1 MNRAPVIGFAE
12 EMASFEEWMTDP
24 AAETTVFS
32 ISGIGGIG
40 KTTLLMEMAR
50 GAGRVSAMT
59 LWLDGSGETSTSG
72 AFLTGLETTLESE
85 YGRAR
90 PADMPLLSFIVAEL
104 SRQRTVLLLDNGER
118 IDRLEGWLLSS
129 FLPKLASAQVL
140 LAAASRNGLPLTWRT
155 NPHWGP
161 RVRSFPLQPFSRR
174 EVQSYLRHS
183 GLAEEVQAEI
193 ARKSEG
199 HPLLLA
205 LTVEWMRSNGEAAPR
220 GIPSIVTA
228 DLLREATA
236 PSLHRVLTVMSL
248 LPPADPQTLNR
259 MLDASLDV
267 ADVHALGRLSFVLT
281 TPQGWALHPLVARL
295 LRDDYAAAFPE
306 AFRQLRRK
314 ALALLEERFHAVD
327 KKSQMRIAGH
337 VLELYR
343 EFLPS
348 ANAYA
353 AFTSKVDVGEQRP
366 YEPEDLPALQR
377 LLAASLEENNW
388 QSELALAG
396 QYAAL
401 LEDIACHSPEGI
413 CVVRDEEGRPLAFSA
428 GILLHAATMPLL
440 ERYTPE
446 YSVLL
451 GEEAESLRA
460 LPPEAADTMFVA
472 LAAVDSSRSV
482 YQPEEIG
489 GVLMLQWFIMM
500 TGGWR
505 GVMVSADP
513 QLNELLTVF
522 GFHDRG
528 RIGDMTKWE
537 IDFRHIR
544 FDDWVKTVI
553 RHTAADG
560 GGEARP
566 AAGAVCGTG
575 ERANISSTDAK
586 LILQRLYDE
595 GGALDPY
602 VGDGRPYRSKDELR
616 EKVRALLTEERP
628 QHPLSPLDQRML
640 RESYLTKARNKNE
653 LADDF
658 HMSRT
663 TFYRHSQSAL
673 LRLAQALNCRTKST

>member
-1 MNRAPVIGFAE
+1 MNRVPVIGFVE
-12 EMASFEEWMTDP
+12 EIARFEEWMTDP

-50 GAGRVSAMT
+50 GAGRASAMT

-85 YGRAR
+85 YGRTR
-90 PADMPLLSFIVAEL
+90 PADMPLLTFVVAEL

-161 RVRSFPLQPFSRR
+161 RVRSFPLQPFTRR
-174 EVQSYLRHS
+174 EVQAYLRHS
-183 GLAEEVQAEI
+183 GLAADVQEEI

-228 DLLREATA
+228 ELLREATS
-236 PSLHRVLTVMSL
+236 PSLHRVLTAMSL
-248 LPPADPQTLNR
+248 LPPSDPQTLNR
-259 MLDASLDV
+259 MLDAPLDV
-267 ADVHALGRLSFVLT
+267 ADVHALGRLSFVLG

-295 LRDDYAAAFPE
+295 LREDYAAAFPE
-306 AFRQLRRK
+306 AFRRLRRK
-314 ALALLEERFHAVD
+314 AFALLEERFPEAD

-348 ANAYA
+348 TNAYA
-353 AFTSKVDVGEQRP
+353 VFTSNVDIGERRP
-366 YEPEDLPALQR
+366 FEPADLPELQR
-377 LLAASLEENNW
+377 LLAASVEENNW

-401 LEDIACHSPEGI
+401 LEEIAAHSPEGI
-413 CVVRDEEGRPLAFSA
+413 CVVRNAEGRPIAFSA
-428 GILLHAATMPLL
+428 GILLHARTMPLL

-446 YSVLL
+446 FPVLL
-451 GEEAESLRA
+451 GEEAESLRQ
-460 LPPEAADTMFVA
+460 LPPEAADTMLVA

-489 GVLMLQWFIMM
+489 GVLMLEWFIMM

-505 GVMVSADP
+505 GRMVSADP
-513 QLNELLTVF
+513 QLNGLLSVF
-522 GFHDRG
+522 GFHDLG
-528 RIGDMTKWE
+528 QVGGMTKWE
-537 IDFRHIR
+537 IDFRHVR
-544 FDDWVKTVI
+544 FDAWMKTVI
-553 RHTAADG
+553 RHTGADG
-560 GGEARP
+560 GNGEERP
-566 AAGAVCGTG
+566 AGGTG
-575 ERANISSTDAK
+575 ERMRLAEQDAK

-595 GGALDPY
+595 GDALDPY
-602 VGDGRPYRSKDELR
+602 VGDGGRYRTKDELR
-616 EKVRALLTEERP
+616 GKVLALLTEERP
-628 QHPLSPLDQRML
+628 THPLSPLDQRIL
-640 RESYLTKARNKNE
+640 RESYLTKARNKNQ

-673 LRLAQALNCRTKST
+673 RRLAQALNG